1 MDIRTMDMVVME
13 DLEVMVA
20 LEDMVITLARDLLR
34 QLLKQN
40 HGCLVVLDIVPIM
53 VDLAMGVVSMEDMV
67 IILVRGQLMP
77 LLLLMLLLVLMLNQ
91 KLNLGCWEV

>member
-77 LLLLMLLLVLMLNQ
+77 LLLLMLLLVLMPKQ

>member
-1 MDIRTMDMVVME
+1 MDMVVME

-20 LEDMVITLARDLLR
+20 LEVMVITLARDLLR

-77 LLLLMLLLVLMLNQ
+77 LLLLMLLLVLMPKQ

>member
-1 MDIRTMDMVVME
+1 MDIRTMDMV

-77 LLLLMLLLVLMLNQ
+77 LLLLMLLLVLMPKQ

>member
-20 LEDMVITLARDLLR
+20 LEDMVIILARDLLR

-77 LLLLMLLLVLMLNQ
+77 LLLLMLLLVLMPKQ

>member
-20 LEDMVITLARDLLR
+20 LEVMVITLARDLLR

-77 LLLLMLLLVLMLNQ
+77 LLLLMLLLVLMPKQ

>member
-77 LLLLMLLLVLMLNQ
+77 LLLLMLLLVLMPKQ
-91 KLNLGCWEV
+91 MLNLGCWEV